1 MIPVLAALAAFLVME
16 PVTALLHRVLFH
28 GPGKVLHNSHHR
40 PDSRGWEANDAYPV
54 MFAAITIVVM
64 AIGAWRP
71 SLGILVA
78 IGAGVTAYGAAYAVV
93 HDLYIHRRLP
103 VLPDRIG
110 WLEPLR
116 EAHRIHHLYNA
127 APYGMLAP
135 VVPSELRRRAADTT
149 RDPIRDQAPLRPSA

>member
-1 MIPVLAALAAFLVME
+1 MGLFGPVLAGVAAFLLME

-40 PDSRGWEANDAYPV
+40 PANRGWEANDAYPV
-54 MFAAITIVVM
+54 IFAGITITVM
-64 AIGAWRP
+64 AIGAWQPRL
-71 SLGILVA
+71 SILIA

-103 VLPDRIG
+103 VLPEHVD
-110 WLEPLR
+110 WLEPLH
-116 EAHRIHHLYNA
+116 EAHRIHHLYGG

-135 VVPSELRRRAADTT
+135 VVPAELRQRAANTS
-149 RDPIRDQAPLRPSA
+149 RDPIRATS